1 MRLWELKPGE
11 EARVRQVITAGGMG
25 RRLMDLGLVP
35 GTPVVCLGENPGRNL
50 RAYYIR
56 GAVIALREGDSNS
69 VLLHGKGGTSWA

>member
-1 MRLWELKPGE
+1 MRLWELEPGE

-69 VLLHGKGGTSWA
+69 VLLHGKGGTSWV